1 MEISIGKLSEAFG
14 LSDEA
19 LRFYEKKGLLH
30 PERKA
35 SGYRVFQRSDIQL
48 VANIRRLQ
56 NQNFSLEETRS
67 VYSGTDEET
76 LSAMYDDKIGE
87 FRRSIAYQEHVLAHM
102 EDARRTLC
110 SLPESLNVPCLCDGE
125 PVYLLEYP
133 SIPDMWDRIP
143 QEPLLKELLHHLPI
157 VSFTSVID
165 KSAFE
170 GSPAV
175 PRKGICF
182 FERDLAVLNVDPA
195 PMRRIDAKKAVT
207 CLFRLE
213 DGHFDTDR
221 IIKTMRAF
229 MDENHLRAADA
240 AFTVFSASLV
250 NRQGSAVHY
259 ARLCVPVT

>member
-67 VYSGTDEET
+67 VYSDTDEET
-76 LSAMYDDKIGE
+76 LCAMYDDKIGD

-110 SLPESLNVPCLCDGE
+110 SLPESLNVPCLCDAE

-133 SIPDMWDRIP
+133 SIPAMWDRVP

-170 GSPAV
+170 GKAAV
-175 PRKGICF
+175 PSKGICF

-195 PMRRIDAKKAVT
+195 PMRRIDAEKTVT

-213 DGHFDTDR
+213 DGKFDIAE
-221 IIKTMRAF
+221 IIKTMRAY
-229 MDENHLRAADA
+229 MDDKHLRAADA

-250 NRQGSAVHY
+250 NHQGSAIHY
-259 ARLCVPVT
+259 ARLCVPVI